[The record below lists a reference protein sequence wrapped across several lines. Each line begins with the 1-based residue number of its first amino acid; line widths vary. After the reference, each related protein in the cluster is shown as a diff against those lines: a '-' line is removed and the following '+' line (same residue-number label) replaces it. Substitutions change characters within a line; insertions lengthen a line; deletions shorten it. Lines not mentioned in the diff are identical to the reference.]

1 MRGKMRATAFSIL
14 LVVCTSN
21 FGFAGD
27 IILPR
32 LPDLYAFR
40 YTPAPRDP
48 FISADAGKTLVGK
61 GVELDNSFSSK
72 AAQRYLQTLVAAIQ
86 NDLFVEG
93 VSTGEGQSHAIA
105 LINGVA
111 FSETEK
117 IPVTVSETDLVQLTE
132 LARTYGLPLERDM
145 SEKNTILLE
154 VGSIDSGG
162 VSILLPGFR
171 APLCKLP
178 YVGDSGTERITL
190 ERKKKAEHD

>member
-1 MRGKMRATAFSIL
+1 MRKTTFLVL
-14 LVVCTSN
+14 LVLCISG
-21 FGFAGD
+21 FGFAGE
-27 IILPR
+27 IIVPR

-93 VSTGEGQSHAIA
+93 VSTGEGKSHAIA

-117 IPVTVSETDLVQLTE
+117 IPVTVPETDLVQLTE
-132 LARTYGLPLERDM
+132 LARTYGLPLERDTN
-145 SEKNTILLE
+145 EKNTILLE
-154 VGSIDSGG
+154 IGPIDSGG
-162 VSILLPGFR
+162 VAIVLPGFR

-190 ERKKKAEHD
+190 ERKKKSEHD

>member
-1 MRGKMRATAFSIL
+1 MRTTGYLIL
-14 LVVCTSN
+14 LTVSASN
-21 FGFAGD
+21 FAFAGD
-27 IILPR
+27 IIVPR

-40 YTPAPRDP
+40 YTPVSRDP

-93 VSTGEGQSHAIA
+93 VSTGEGKSHAIA

-117 IPVTVSETDLVQLTE
+117 IPVTVPDSDLVQLTE
-132 LARTYGLPLERDM
+132 LARTYGLPLERDT
-145 SEKNTILLE
+145 SEKSTILLE
-154 VGSIDSGG
+154 VGPIDSSG
-162 VSILLPGFR
+162 VAILLPGFR

-190 ERKKKAEHD
+190 ERKKKSEHD

>member
-1 MRGKMRATAFSIL
+1 MKTTTFFIL

-21 FGFAGD
+21 FGFAGE

-40 YTPAPRDP
+40 YTPAARDP
-48 FISADAGKTLVGK
+48 FISANAAKTLVGK

-93 VSTGEGQSHAIA
+93 VSTGEGQNHAVA

-145 SEKNTILLE
+145 SEKSTILLE
-154 VGSIDSGG
+154 VGPIDSGG
-162 VSILLPGFR
+162 VAILLPGFR

-190 ERKKKAEHD
+190 ERKKKSEHD

>member
-1 MRGKMRATAFSIL
+1 M
-14 LVVCTSN
+14 
-21 FGFAGD
+21 
-27 IILPR
+27 PH

-40 YTPAPRDP
+40 YTPANRDP

-61 GVELDNSFSSK
+61 GVELDNSFSGK

-93 VSTGEGQSHAIA
+93 VSTGEGKSHAIA

-117 IPVTVSETDLVQLTE
+117 IPVTVPESDLLQLSE
-132 LARTYGLPLERDM
+132 LARTYGLPLERDTN
-145 SEKNTILLE
+145 EKSTILLE
-154 VGSIDSGG
+154 VGPIDSSG
-162 VSILLPGFR
+162 VAILLPGFR

-190 ERKKKAEHD
+190 ERKKKSEHD

>member
-1 MRGKMRATAFSIL
+1 MRTTTFFIL
-14 LVVCTSN
+14 LVVCASN
-21 FGFAGD
+21 FGFAGE

-32 LPDLYAFR
+32 LPDLYAFG
-40 YTPAPRDP
+40 YMPAARDP

-61 GVELDNSFSSK
+61 GVEPDNSFSSK
-72 AAQRYLQTLVAAIQ
+72 AAQRYLQTLVAAIE

-145 SEKNTILLE
+145 SEKSTILLE
-154 VGSIDSGG
+154 VGPIDSGG
-162 VSILLPGFR
+162 VAILLPGFR

-178 YVGDSGTERITL
+178 YVGDSETERITL
-190 ERKKKAEHD
+190 ERKKKSEHD

>member
-1 MRGKMRATAFSIL
+1 MRTTTFFIL
-14 LVVCTSN
+14 LLVCISP
-21 FGFAGD
+21 FGFAGE
-27 IILPR
+27 IIVPR
-32 LPDLYAFR
+32 IPDLYAFR

-61 GVELDNSFSSK
+61 DVELDNSFSSK

-86 NDLFVEG
+86 DDLFVEG
-93 VSTGEGQSHAIA
+93 VSTGEGKSHAIA

-117 IPVTVSETDLVQLTE
+117 IPVTVPETDLVQLTE

-145 SEKNTILLE
+145 SEKSTILLE
-154 VGSIDSGG
+154 VGPIDSSG
-162 VSILLPGFR
+162 VAILLPGFR
-171 APLCKLP
+171 APLCKLR

-190 ERKKKAEHD
+190 ERKKKSEHD

>member
-1 MRGKMRATAFSIL
+1 MRTTTFFIL
-14 LVVCTSN
+14 LVVCTLN
-21 FGFAGD
+21 FGFAGET
-27 IILPR
+27 ILPR

-48 FISADAGKTLVGK
+48 FISGDAGKTLVGK

-132 LARTYGLPLERDM
+132 LARTYGLPLDM
-145 SEKNTILLE
+145 SEKSTILLE
-154 VGSIDSGG
+154 VGPIDSGG

>member
-1 MRGKMRATAFSIL
+1 MRTTTFFIL
-14 LVVCTSN
+14 LVVCTLN
-21 FGFAGD
+21 FGFAGET
-27 IILPR
+27 ILPR

-48 FISADAGKTLVGK
+48 FISGDAGKTLVGK

-154 VGSIDSGG
+154 VGPIDSGG
-162 VSILLPGFR
+162 VAILLPGFR
-171 APLCKLP
+171 APLCRLP

>member
-1 MRGKMRATAFSIL
+1 MRTTTFFIL
-14 LVVCTSN
+14 LVVCASR
-21 FGFAGD
+21 FGFAGE
-27 IILPR
+27 IIVPR

-93 VSTGEGQSHAIA
+93 VSTGEGNSHAIA

-111 FSETEK
+111 FGETEK
-117 IPVTVSETDLVQLTE
+117 IPVTVSDTDLVQLTE

-145 SEKNTILLE
+145 SEKSTILLE
-154 VGSIDSGG
+154 VGPIDSSG
-162 VSILLPGFR
+162 VAILLPGFR

-178 YVGDSGTERITL
+178 YVGDSGAERITL
-190 ERKKKAEHD
+190 ERKKKTEHD

>member
-1 MRGKMRATAFSIL
+1 MRTTTYFIM

-21 FGFAGD
+21 FGLAGEV
-27 IILPR
+27 IVPR

-40 YTPAPRDP
+40 YTPVARDP

-93 VSTGEGQSHAIA
+93 VSTGEGQSHAVA

-117 IPVTVSETDLVQLTE
+117 IPVTVPETDLVQLTE

-145 SEKNTILLE
+145 SEKSTILLE
-154 VGSIDSGG
+154 VGPIDSGG
-162 VSILLPGFR
+162 VAILLPGFR

-190 ERKKKAEHD
+190 ERKKKSEHD

>member
-1 MRGKMRATAFSIL
+1 MSKTSFFIL
-14 LVVCTSN
+14 LVVCISRA
-21 FGFAGD
+21 GFAGE

-48 FISADAGKTLVGK
+48 FISAEAGKTLVGK

-93 VSTGEGQSHAIA
+93 VSTGEGKSHAIA

-117 IPVTVSETDLVQLTE
+117 IPVTVPETDLVQLTE

-145 SEKNTILLE
+145 SEKSTILLE
-154 VGSIDSGG
+154 VGPIDSSG
-162 VSILLPGFR
+162 VAILLPGFR

-190 ERKKKAEHD
+190 ERKKKSEHD

>member
-1 MRGKMRATAFSIL
+1 MRTTTYFIL

-21 FGFAGD
+21 LGFAGEV
-27 IILPR
+27 IVPR

-40 YTPAPRDP
+40 YTPAARDP
-48 FISADAGKTLVGK
+48 FISANASKTLVGK

-145 SEKNTILLE
+145 SERSTILLE
-154 VGSIDSGG
+154 VGPIDSGG
-162 VSILLPGFR
+162 VAILLPGFR

-178 YVGDSGTERITL
+178 YVGDSGAERITL
-190 ERKKKAEHD
+190 ERKKRTEHD

>member
-1 MRGKMRATAFSIL
+1 MRAITYSFLL
-14 LVVCTSN
+14 LVLMSS
-21 FGFAGD
+21 FGLAGD
-27 IILPR
+27 IILPH

-40 YTPAPRDP
+40 YTPVARDP

-93 VSTGEGQSHAIA
+93 VSTGEGKSNAIA

-117 IPVTVSETDLVQLTE
+117 IPVTLPENDLLQLSE
-132 LARTYGLPLERDM
+132 LARTYGLPLERDTN
-145 SEKNTILLE
+145 EKSTILLE
-154 VGSIDSGG
+154 VGPIDSSG
-162 VSILLPGFR
+162 VAILLPGFR

-190 ERKKKAEHD
+190 ERKKKSEHY

>member
-1 MRGKMRATAFSIL
+1 MRTTGYSIVL
-14 LVVCTSN
+14 AVSASSLA
-21 FGFAGD
+21 FAGE
-27 IILPR
+27 IIVPH

-40 YTPAPRDP
+40 YTPVSRDP

-93 VSTGEGQSHAIA
+93 VSTGEGKSHAIA

-117 IPVTVSETDLVQLTE
+117 IPVTLPDTDLVQLTE
-132 LARTYGLPLERDM
+132 LARTYGLPLERDT
-145 SEKNTILLE
+145 SEKSTILLE
-154 VGSIDSGG
+154 VGPIDSSG
-162 VSILLPGFR
+162 VAIILPGFR

-178 YVGDSGTERITL
+178 YLGDSGTERITL
-190 ERKKKAEHD
+190 ERKKKSEHD

>member
-1 MRGKMRATAFSIL
+1 MRTTGYLIL
-14 LVVCTSN
+14 LAVSVSSLA
-21 FGFAGD
+21 FAGD
-27 IILPR
+27 IIVPR
-32 LPDLYAFR
+32 LPDLYTFR
-40 YTPAPRDP
+40 YTPVSRDP

-93 VSTGEGQSHAIA
+93 VSTGEGKSHAIA

-117 IPVTVSETDLVQLTE
+117 IPVTLPDTDLVQLTE

-145 SEKNTILLE
+145 SEKSTILLE
-154 VGSIDSGG
+154 VGPIDSSG
-162 VSILLPGFR
+162 VAIILPGFR

-178 YVGDSGTERITL
+178 YLGDSGTERITL
-190 ERKKKAEHD
+190 ERKKKSEHD

>member
-1 MRGKMRATAFSIL
+1 MRTTTFFIL

-21 FGFAGD
+21 FGFAGE
-27 IILPR
+27 IIVPR

-40 YTPAPRDP
+40 YTPAARDP

-145 SEKNTILLE
+145 SEKSTILLE
-154 VGSIDSGG
+154 VGPIDSGG
-162 VSILLPGFR
+162 VAILLPGFR
-171 APLCKLP
+171 APLL
-178 YVGDSGTERITL
+178 TEASTRFH
-190 ERKKKAEHD
+190 RSRGGA

>member
-1 MRGKMRATAFSIL
+1 MRKATYLAL
-14 LVVCTSN
+14 LVLSMSSC
-21 FGFAGD
+21 GLGGE
-27 IILPR
+27 IIMPH

-40 YTPAPRDP
+40 YSPVARDP
-48 FISADAGKTLVGK
+48 FVSADASKTLVGH
-61 GVELDNSFSSK
+61 GIELDNSFGSK

-93 VSTGEGQSHAIA
+93 VSTGDGKSHAVA

-117 IPVTVSETDLVQLTE
+117 IPVTVSENDLVQLTE

-145 SEKNTILLE
+145 SEKSTILLE
-154 VGSIDSGG
+154 VGSIDANG
-162 VSILLPGFR
+162 VAILLPGFH

-178 YVGDSGTERITL
+178 YIGDSGIERITL
-190 ERKKKAEHD
+190 ERKKKSEHD

>member
-1 MRGKMRATAFSIL
+1 MRGKMRTTTFFIL

-21 FGFAGD
+21 FGFAGET
-27 IILPR
+27 ILPR

-48 FISADAGKTLVGK
+48 FISSDAGKTLVGK

-72 AAQRYLQTLVAAIQ
+72 AAQRYLQTLVTAIQ

-93 VSTGEGQSHAIA
+93 VSTGEGQSRAIA

-117 IPVTVSETDLVQLTE
+117 IPVTVSETDLIQLTE
-132 LARTYGLPLERDM
+132 LARTYGLPLERDT
-145 SEKNTILLE
+145 SEKSTILLE
-154 VGSIDSGG
+154 VGPIDSGG
-162 VSILLPGFR
+162 VSILLPGFK

>member
-1 MRGKMRATAFSIL
+1 MRTTGYLIL
-14 LVVCTSN
+14 LAVSASSLA
-21 FGFAGD
+21 FAGD
-27 IILPR
+27 IIVPR

-40 YTPAPRDP
+40 YTPVSRDP

-93 VSTGEGQSHAIA
+93 VSTGEGKSHAIA

-117 IPVTVSETDLVQLTE
+117 IPVTLPDTDLVQLTE

-145 SEKNTILLE
+145 SEKSTILLE
-154 VGSIDSGG
+154 VGPIDSSG
-162 VSILLPGFR
+162 VAILLPGFR

-178 YVGDSGTERITL
+178 YLGDSGTERITL
-190 ERKKKAEHD
+190 ERKKKSEHD

>member
-1 MRGKMRATAFSIL
+1 MRTTGYLIL
-14 LVVCTSN
+14 LAVSASSLA
-21 FGFAGD
+21 FAGD
-27 IILPR
+27 IIVPR

-40 YTPAPRDP
+40 YTPVSRDP

-93 VSTGEGQSHAIA
+93 VSTGEGKSHAIA

-117 IPVTVSETDLVQLTE
+117 IPVTVPDSDLVQLTE

-145 SEKNTILLE
+145 SEKSTILLE
-154 VGSIDSGG
+154 VGPIDSSG
-162 VSILLPGFR
+162 VAIILPGFR

-190 ERKKKAEHD
+190 ERKKKSEHD

>member
-1 MRGKMRATAFSIL
+1 MRTTGYLIL
-14 LVVCTSN
+14 LAVSASSLA
-21 FGFAGD
+21 FAGD
-27 IILPR
+27 IIVPR

-40 YTPAPRDP
+40 YTPVSRDP

-93 VSTGEGQSHAIA
+93 VSTGEGKSHAIA

-117 IPVTVSETDLVQLTE
+117 IPVTLPDTDLVQLTE

-145 SEKNTILLE
+145 SEKSTILLE
-154 VGSIDSGG
+154 VGPIDSSG
-162 VSILLPGFR
+162 VAIILPGFR

-178 YVGDSGTERITL
+178 YLGDSGTERITL
-190 ERKKKAEHD
+190 ERKKKSEHD

>member
-1 MRGKMRATAFSIL
+1 MRTTTYFIL

-21 FGFAGD
+21 LGFAGEV
-27 IILPR
+27 IVPR

-40 YTPAPRDP
+40 YTPAARDP

-93 VSTGEGQSHAIA
+93 VSTGEGQGHAVA

-117 IPVTVSETDLVQLTE
+117 IPVTVTETDLVQLTE

-145 SEKNTILLE
+145 SEKSTILLE
-154 VGSIDSGG
+154 VGPIDSGG
-162 VSILLPGFR
+162 VAILLPGFR

-190 ERKKKAEHD
+190 ERKKKSEHD

>member
-1 MRGKMRATAFSIL
+1 MRTTGYLIL
-14 LVVCTSN
+14 LTVSASSLA
-21 FGFAGD
+21 FAGD
-27 IILPR
+27 LIVPR

-40 YTPAPRDP
+40 YTPVSRDP

-93 VSTGEGQSHAIA
+93 VSTGEGKSHAIA

-117 IPVTVSETDLVQLTE
+117 IPVTLPDTDLVQLTE

-145 SEKNTILLE
+145 SEKSTILLE
-154 VGSIDSGG
+154 VGPIDSSG
-162 VSILLPGFR
+162 VAILLPGFR

-190 ERKKKAEHD
+190 ERKKKSEHD

>member
-1 MRGKMRATAFSIL
+1 MRTTTFFIL
-14 LVVCTSN
+14 LVVCTLN
-21 FGFAGD
+21 FGFAGET
-27 IILPR
+27 ILPR

-48 FISADAGKTLVGK
+48 FISGDAGKTLVGK

-117 IPVTVSETDLVQLTE
+117 IPVTVSETDLVQLAE

-154 VGSIDSGG
+154 VGPIDSGG

-171 APLCKLP
+171 APLCRLP

>member
-1 MRGKMRATAFSIL
+1 MRKTTFLVL
-14 LVVCTSN
+14 LVLCISG
-21 FGFAGD
+21 FGFAGE
-27 IILPR
+27 IIVPR

-93 VSTGEGQSHAIA
+93 VSTGEGKSHAIA

-117 IPVTVSETDLVQLTE
+117 IPVTVPETDLVQLTE
-132 LARTYGLPLERDM
+132 LARTYGLPLERDTN
-145 SEKNTILLE
+145 EKNTILLE
-154 VGSIDSGG
+154 IGPIDSGG
-162 VSILLPGFR
+162 VAILLPGFR

-178 YVGDSGTERITL
+178 YAGDSGTERITL
-190 ERKKKAEHD
+190 ERKKKSEHD

>member
-1 MRGKMRATAFSIL
+1 MRTTTFFIL
-14 LVVCTSN
+14 LVVYTSS
-21 FGFAGD
+21 FGLAGE

-32 LPDLYAFR
+32 LPDLFAFR

-48 FISADAGKTLVGK
+48 FISADASKTLVGK

-93 VSTGEGQSHAIA
+93 VSTGEGQNHAIA

-117 IPVTVSETDLVQLTE
+117 IPVTVSETDLIQLTE

-145 SEKNTILLE
+145 SEKSTILLE
-154 VGSIDSGG
+154 VGPIDSGG
-162 VSILLPGFR
+162 VAILLPGFR

-190 ERKKKAEHD
+190 ERKKKSEHD

>member
-1 MRGKMRATAFSIL
+1 MRTIGYFIL
-14 LVVCTSN
+14 LVVSTTSL
-21 FGFAGD
+21 GLAGEV
-27 IILPR
+27 ILPR

-40 YTPAPRDP
+40 YTPVSRDP

-93 VSTGEGQSHAIA
+93 VSTGEGQGHAIA

-117 IPVTVSETDLVQLTE
+117 IPVTVSENDLVQLTE

-145 SEKNTILLE
+145 SEKGTILLE
-154 VGSIDSGG
+154 VGPIDSGG
-162 VSILLPGFR
+162 VAILLPGFR

-190 ERKKKAEHD
+190 ERKKKSEHD

>member
-1 MRGKMRATAFSIL
+1 MRTTGYLIL
-14 LVVCTSN
+14 LVVSASSL
-21 FGFAGD
+21 GLAGEA
-27 IILPR
+27 IVPR

-40 YTPAPRDP
+40 YTPASRDP

-93 VSTGEGQSHAIA
+93 VSTGEGNGHAIA

-117 IPVTVSETDLVQLTE
+117 IPVTVSDNDLVQLTE

-145 SEKNTILLE
+145 SEKSTILLE
-154 VGSIDSGG
+154 VGPIDSGG
-162 VSILLPGFR
+162 VAILLPGFR

-190 ERKKKAEHD
+190 ERKKKSEHD

>member
-1 MRGKMRATAFSIL
+1 MRTTGYLIL
-14 LVVCTSN
+14 LAVSISSLA
-21 FGFAGD
+21 FAEE
-27 IILPR
+27 IIVPR

-40 YTPAPRDP
+40 YTPVSRDP

-93 VSTGEGQSHAIA
+93 VSTGEGKSHAIA

-117 IPVTVSETDLVQLTE
+117 IPVTVPDSDLVQLTE
-132 LARTYGLPLERDM
+132 LARTYGLPLERDT
-145 SEKNTILLE
+145 SEKSTILLE
-154 VGSIDSGG
+154 VGPIDSSG
-162 VSILLPGFR
+162 VAILLPGFR

-190 ERKKKAEHD
+190 ERKKKSEHD

>member
-1 MRGKMRATAFSIL
+1 MKTATFFIL
-14 LVVCTSN
+14 LVVSTSN
-21 FGFAGD
+21 FGFAGE
-27 IILPR
+27 IIVPR

-48 FISADAGKTLVGK
+48 FISAVAGKTLVGK

-93 VSTGEGQSHAIA
+93 VSTGEGQSQAIA

-145 SEKNTILLE
+145 TEKSTILLE
-154 VGSIDSGG
+154 VGPIDSGG

-178 YVGDSGTERITL
+178 YVGDNGTERITL

>member
-1 MRGKMRATAFSIL
+1 MRTTTFFIF
-14 LVVCTSN
+14 LVVCN
-21 FGFAGD
+21 FVLAVET
-27 IILPR
+27 ILPR
-32 LPDLYAFR
+32 LPDIFAFI
-40 YTPAPRDP
+40 YMPAPRDP
-48 FISADAGKTLVGK
+48 FIRADASKTLVGK

-72 AAQRYLQTLVAAIQ
+72 APQRYLQTLVAAIQ

-145 SEKNTILLE
+145 SEKRTILLE
-154 VGSIDSGG
+154 IGPIDSGG

-190 ERKKKAEHD
+190 ERKKKTEHD

>member
-1 MRGKMRATAFSIL
+1 MRTIGYSLL
-14 LVVCTSN
+14 LVVSTSSL
-21 FGFAGD
+21 GLAGEV
-27 IILPR
+27 IVPR

-40 YTPAPRDP
+40 YTPVSRDP

-61 GVELDNSFSSK
+61 GVDLDSSFSSK
-72 AAQRYLQTLVAAIQ
+72 AAQRYLQTLVAAIE

-117 IPVTVSETDLVQLTE
+117 IPVMVSENDLIQLTE

-145 SEKNTILLE
+145 SQKSTILLE
-154 VGSIDSGG
+154 VGPIDSGG
-162 VSILLPGFR
+162 VAILLPGFR

-178 YVGDSGTERITL
+178 YVGDSGKERITL
-190 ERKKKAEHD
+190 ERKRKSEHD

>member
-1 MRGKMRATAFSIL
+1 MRTTTFFIL
-14 LVVCTSN
+14 LVVCTSS
-21 FGFAGD
+21 FGFAGE

-32 LPDLYAFR
+32 LPDLFAFR
-40 YTPAPRDP
+40 YMPAPRDP
-48 FISADAGKTLVGK
+48 FISADASKTLVGK

-117 IPVTVSETDLVQLTE
+117 IPVTVSETDLIQLTE

-145 SEKNTILLE
+145 SEKSTILLE
-154 VGSIDSGG
+154 VGPIDSGG
-162 VSILLPGFR
+162 VAILLPGFR

-178 YVGDSGTERITL
+178 YVGDSATERITL
-190 ERKKKAEHD
+190 ERKKKSEHD

>member
-1 MRGKMRATAFSIL
+1 MRTTGYLIL
-14 LVVCTSN
+14 LVVFTSSL
-21 FGFAGD
+21 GLAGEA
-27 IILPR
+27 IMPR

-40 YTPAPRDP
+40 YTPSSRDP

-93 VSTGEGQSHAIA
+93 VSTGEGSSHAIA

-117 IPVTVSETDLVQLTE
+117 IPVTVSDNDLVQLTE

-145 SEKNTILLE
+145 SEKSTILLE
-154 VGSIDSGG
+154 VGPIDSGG
-162 VSILLPGFR
+162 VAILLPGFR

-190 ERKKKAEHD
+190 ERKKKSEHD

>member
-1 MRGKMRATAFSIL
+1 MRTTTFFIL
-14 LVVCTSN
+14 LVACTSN
-21 FGFAGD
+21 FGFAGEV
-27 IILPR
+27 IVPR

-40 YTPAPRDP
+40 YTPATRDP
-48 FISADAGKTLVGK
+48 FISAEAGKTLVGK

-72 AAQRYLQTLVAAIQ
+72 AAQRYLQTLVTAIQ

-93 VSTGEGQSHAIA
+93 VSTGEGNSHAIA
-105 LINGVA
+105 LINGVP

-117 IPVTVSETDLVQLTE
+117 IPVTVPDTDLVQLTE

-145 SEKNTILLE
+145 SEKSTILLE
-154 VGSIDSGG
+154 VGPIDSSG
-162 VSILLPGFR
+162 VAILLPGFR

-190 ERKKKAEHD
+190 ERKKKSEHD